1 MSPTTAAVTYLAVS
15 IENVLF
21 QALALWWLIRHG
33 ALRSSVRT
41 IGFRV
46 GVALIYVG
54 IGSVNLIFPLSLS
67 ITVTLVVF
75 SAVQV
80 MWQGNS
86 VIDLLPTLHSPAT
99 LSHDGRTS
107 TASPRAPR

>member
-1 MSPTTAAVTYLAVS
+1 MSITEAAVTYLAVS

-33 ALRSSVRT
+33 AQRSSVRT

-54 IGSVNLIFPLSLS
+54 IGTINLIFPLGLSL
-67 ITVTLVVF
+67 TVTLVVF

-86 VIDLLPTLHSPAT
+86 VVDLLPTLRKPAT
-99 LSHDGRTS
+99 LIGDDRTS
-107 TASPRAPR
+107 TASPRAP